1 MYLICDNF
9 CFHKCSDFAMKPPCP
24 FKHLFIVKQIVLVNL
39 LIGAGGDGN
48 FDTLRP
54 SSAPSALEDHRNR
67 ESDILPGTLSTQGI
81 YCHGYC
87 IGVNITAFEREIQLI
102 EYHPAFPVFS

>member
-1 MYLICDNF
+1 MG
-9 CFHKCSDFAMKPPCP
+9 
-24 FKHLFIVKQIVLVNL
+24 HLFIVKQIVLVNL

-54 SSAPSALEDHRNR
+54 SSAPSALEDHQNR
-67 ESDILPGTLSTQGI
+67 ESGILTGTLATQGT

-87 IGVNITAFEREIQLI
+87 IGVNITAFGQEIQLFEGNPSFTFFTYDVPFLRI
-102 EYHPAFPVFS
+102 SH